1 MTPCFAYLRCSGKG
15 QVDGDTWDRQ
25 QLAVDQYA
33 KHHGYLIAKV
43 FHEEAIPGK
52 TEMGARPAYREMLE
66 QCFILGV
73 KVILVEALDRFAREY
88 RVQELFLTEL
98 CKRKLTLIAV
108 NTSENV
114 TEAFMG
120 DPMRRALVQIQG
132 IFAELDKN
140 LIVAKLSKARERI
153 RTEKKELCEGQPPY
167 GWAKVSPRGEP
178 TRLVP
183 VPDEQDTVERIRKMY
198 KVLQNWSQIA
208 LDLNT
213 FGVRTRSGKFWTGTQ
228 VKRILLR
235 PATPHDSAQN
245 NSQQVN

>member
-25 QLAVDQYA
+25 QFAVAQFA
-33 KHHGYLIAKV
+33 QHHGYEIMRV
-43 FHEEAIPGK
+43 FREEAVPGK
-52 TEMGARPAYREMLE
+52 TELDGRPAYQEMLE
-66 QCFILGV
+66 QCRLLNV
-73 KVILVEALDRFAREY
+73 KVILVEALDRFAREF
-88 RVQELFLTEL
+88 RIQELFLTEL
-98 CKRKLTLIAV
+98 CKSKLTLIAA
-108 NTSENV
+108 NTGENV

-153 RTEKKELCEGQPPY
+153 RTERKELCEGQPPY
-167 GWAKVSPRGEP
+167 GWAKVSPKGEP

-183 VPDEQDTVERIRKMY
+183 VPDEQDTIQRIQRLHKLL
-198 KVLQNWSQIA
+198 KNCTQIA
-208 LDLNT
+208 YDLNT
-213 FGVRTRSGKFWTGTQ
+213 FGVRTRSGKLWTGTQ
-228 VKRILLR
+228 VKRILAR
-235 PATPHDSAQN
+235 PALPHDSTQN